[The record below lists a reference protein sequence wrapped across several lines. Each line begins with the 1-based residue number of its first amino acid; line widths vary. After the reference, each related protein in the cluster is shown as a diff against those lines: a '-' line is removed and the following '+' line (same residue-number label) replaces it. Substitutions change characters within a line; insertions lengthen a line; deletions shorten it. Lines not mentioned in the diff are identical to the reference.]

1 MATAKS
7 PKGFILYEG
16 PSVLDGKPIVVIA
29 TMKTKNRKTGDVVQ
43 TWILRSDLNPIAALE
58 ARADESICGGCPHR
72 RSIGGACYVNV
83 GQAPLAIWKAYKAG
97 SYGLCLWPELSDAFK
112 GKTIRLGAYGDP
124 AAVPAHIWDG
134 LLSQSKAHM
143 GYTHQLAHK
152 NFDPAILEF
161 CMVSADTP
169 KVAAK
174 AQAQGLRTFRVKSPE
189 APLLAGEVICLADSK
204 GMSCAECK
212 ACDGAKADGPS
223 IVIDVHG
230 SLATRYESKYRTIN
244 LRVA

>member
-7 PKGFILYEG
+7 PKGYILYEG

-97 SYGLCLWPELSDAFK
+97 SYSKSWQSTTFG
-112 GKTIRLGAYGDP
+112 GKTVRLGAYGDP
-124 AAVPAHIWDG
+124 AAAPADMWDAV
-134 LLSQSKAHM
+134 LRSTKAHM
-143 GYTHQLAHK
+143 GYTHQSGHK